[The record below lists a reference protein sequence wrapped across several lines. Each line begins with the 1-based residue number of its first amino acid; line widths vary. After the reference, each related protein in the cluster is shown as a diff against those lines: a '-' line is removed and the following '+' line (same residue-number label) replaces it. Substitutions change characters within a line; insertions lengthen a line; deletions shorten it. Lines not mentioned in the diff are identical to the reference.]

1 MLISIVRDKSFKII
15 EQENLEK
22 LLKIDLNFKDQ
33 YGEIGLKNR
42 INANLVNYFNGI
54 KSLHLP
60 LPLKKM
66 NLKLDQVVF
75 YEDFSQ
81 DFCTGLNYLCNQIK
95 KTKPKSIN
103 NIKLNGVTLSLY
115 LKQIVELLNKDRIIY
130 THDIMTKACLDES
143 KYYEQNRLEAVNAF
157 KNLPHSNSI
166 QRRNQFENG
175 FLQLKIKIPK
185 YKIDIFYLKLMFSF
199 YSDEIFN
206 YSNKFPVKTQDLI
219 NKHEELFSY
228 CWSKFNFYTPNY
240 SLISIDANLKLFQNE
255 TNKVLNNLINFNE
268 SKINDYNLNEAV
280 KLWSVALKPK
290 LERYNSVNQLAL
302 DLMKF
307 KTKFSRYQFDSKNIL
322 ANSFWNYFEMVIN
335 LKSIE
340 QKIFNKTL

>member
-115 LKQIVELLNKDRIIY
+115 LKQIVELLN
-130 THDIMTKACLDES
+130 
-143 KYYEQNRLEAVNAF
+143 
-157 KNLPHSNSI
+157 
-166 QRRNQFENG
+166 
-175 FLQLKIKIPK
+175 
-185 YKIDIFYLKLMFSF
+185 
-199 YSDEIFN
+199 
-206 YSNKFPVKTQDLI
+206 
-219 NKHEELFSY
+219 
-228 CWSKFNFYTPNY
+228 
-240 SLISIDANLKLFQNE
+240 
-255 TNKVLNNLINFNE
+255 
-268 SKINDYNLNEAV
+268 
-280 KLWSVALKPK
+280 
-290 LERYNSVNQLAL
+290 
-302 DLMKF
+302 
-307 KTKFSRYQFDSKNIL
+307 
-322 ANSFWNYFEMVIN
+322 
-335 LKSIE
+335 
-340 QKIFNKTL
+340 